1 MKLIAAVFGALVAVV
16 SADQAAITAKINADL
31 EKSVPAL
38 TRHFTSI
45 VAAKGLDPWK
55 DAIPDFPLD
64 IGIPYKGVVIA
75 VKGTVSVGDITGLA
89 SGSIKS
95 LILSDLTGD
104 AGDVSGKITVKM
116 DWSKNLT
123 VALDAAVNVNVNA
136 MSISMDGDI
145 AAGLFL
151 QKLGVEAVVDAV
163 FKVNSTSYCLESGSV
178 NNVTTQFERVGTT
191 KVDLL
196 GKLKN
201 WEPII
206 KNELPKLDAEI
217 VKNKDMVDKYLK
229 SEVQKRV
236 EEFMDDFIQTQKCK
250 GGAGTSAEGNSKDI
264 NVSTK
269 EAVEKAAAGLDDTSA
284 SASLVPSTVVALF
297 VAACAIMN

>member
-55 DAIPDFPLD
+55 DAVPDFPLD
-64 IGIPYKGVVIA
+64 IGIPFNGVVIP

-123 VALDAAVNVNVNA
+123 VALDAAVNA
-136 MSISMDGDI
+136 TSISMDGDI

-201 WEPII
+201 LEFMIE
-206 KNELPKLDAEI
+206 NELPKIDAEI